1 MTERFDK
8 TPKILSVVIPAFN
21 EEVFIVST
29 LKKIKE
35 YLDFQ
40 NFDYEILVVDDG
52 STDRTAKW
60 SEQWFE
66 INQVGRV
73 ISLNS
78 NYGKGRAVRTG
89 MLAARGD
96 YCMFTDADSSTSI
109 EELEKCWPKFEQNY
123 DIVIGSRALS
133 KSVIARRQTALRYT
147 AGLIFRP
154 LRKLLVL
161 GGVNDTQCG
170 FKCFKAE
177 VAQRVFSNLICE
189 GFIFDVE
196 ALFLAHKMGYR
207 IAEIPVVWTN
217 DPHSKLNTF
226 SDSLKMFCG
235 LLQIRYRHISKQYQ
249 DLD

>member
-1 MTERFDK
+1 M
-8 TPKILSVVIPAFN
+8 LSVVIPAFN

-35 YLDFQ
+35 YLELQ

-52 STDRTAKW
+52 STDRTNRW

-66 INQVGRV
+66 NNPVGRV
-73 ISLNS
+73 IRLES

-89 MLAARGD
+89 MLSAQGD
-96 YCMFTDADSSTSI
+96 YRMFTDADSSTNI

-133 KSVIARRQTALRYT
+133 KSVVARRQTALRYT

-177 VAQRVFSNLICE
+177 VAQRVFSNIVCE

-226 SDSLKMFCG
+226 SDSLKMLYG
-235 LLQIRYRHISKQYQ
+235 LLQIRYRHISQQYQ

>member
-1 MTERFDK
+1 M
-8 TPKILSVVIPAFN
+8 LSVVIPAFD

-35 YLDFQ
+35 YLDLQ
-40 NFDYEILVVDDG
+40 SFDYEILVVDDG

-60 SEQWFE
+60 SEQWLE
-66 INQVGRV
+66 NNPVGQVIR
-73 ISLNS
+73 LES
-78 NYGKGRAVRTG
+78 NCGKGRAVRTG

-96 YCMFTDADSSTSI
+96 YCMFTDADSSTGI

-133 KSVIARRQTALRYT
+133 KSVVVRRQTTLRYT

-154 LRKLLVL
+154 LRKLLVMS
-161 GGVNDTQCG
+161 GVNDTQCG
-170 FKCFKAE
+170 FKCFRAE
-177 VAQRVFSNLICE
+177 VAQRVFSKLICE

-226 SDSLKMFCG
+226 SDSLKMFYG
-235 LLQIRYRHISKQYQ
+235 LLQIRYRHFSEQYQ